1 MITIDKNIPLPRHYM
16 KYPFKEMDVGDSF
29 LTKANRNAVTG
40 ASAYWGRKLNTRYIN
55 REVAENGVEGVRV
68 WRIK

>member
-1 MITIDKNIPLPRHYM
+1 
-16 KYPFKEMDVGDSF
+16 MDVGDSF